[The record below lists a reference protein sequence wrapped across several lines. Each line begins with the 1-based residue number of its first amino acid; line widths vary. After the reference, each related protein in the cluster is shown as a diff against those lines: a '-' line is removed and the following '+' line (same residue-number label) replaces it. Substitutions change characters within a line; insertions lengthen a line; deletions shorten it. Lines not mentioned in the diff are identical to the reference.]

1 KATRQILVR
10 VPQAHRHAGL
20 LAVRL
25 SVLFAAGILV
35 PSACASEPFAPVIR
49 TSTARVAHQLVP
61 FTSCGDAMRHLRRAA
76 SSAVTAGFAAAS
88 GSPGAAGGRASPGSP
103 AGLAGSAPGA
113 ATAGGKAA
121 PDSYSGTN
129 TATAGG
135 IAGTGTYSGTNT
147 ATAGVDEPDLVKTD
161 GRRIV
166 TVIGGVLRVVDAQ
179 TMQLTGVLD
188 LSGWAGTAGA
198 APMNLLLGGN
208 HALVLFDQA
217 DPLTGA
223 PVPEVPG
230 AAPGTESPQAQITGP
245 ELLLIDL
252 SSATPRVMSQYTI
265 DGTLVD
271 ARQLGSVAR
280 VVIHSAPRLYLP
292 AGYGLSSQQR
302 VTADRAVIG
311 RAPLSA
317 WLPRYAVTD

>member
-1 KATRQILVR
+1 MNA
-10 VPQAHRHAGL
+10 
-20 LAVRL
+20 
-25 SVLFAAGILV
+25 
-35 PSACASEPFAPVIR
+35 IR
-49 TSTARVAHQLVP
+49 TSVLHVAPRRPHFLARAATIGALTALGLAVLPACTSQQAAPASYPGLPKAADVALVRY
-61 FTSCGDAMRHLRRAA
+61 TSCGQALRNLRAA
-76 SSAVTAGFAAAS
+76 ATAAVAQSRLGVGYGAAEGAA
-88 GSPGAAGGRASPGSP
+88 PGAP
-103 AGLAGSAPGA
+103 SAPGA
-113 ATAGGKAA
+113 SGQSRGADAPGGQGAPPQAAGA
-121 PDSYSGTN
+121 PSASGSGTSGSGSSGQASGAPAPGYYSGTN
-129 TATAGG
+129 DAV
-135 IAGTGTYSGTNT
+135 
-147 ATAGVDEPDLVKTD
+147 AGVDEPDLVKTD

-280 VVIHSAPRLYLP
+280 VIIHSAPRLYLP
-292 AGYGLSSQQR
+292 AGYGLSSQQ
-302 VTADRAVIG
+302 
-311 RAPLSA
+311 
-317 WLPRYAVTD
+317 